1 MNQIDLIPIALFAVV
16 SCATYL
22 LMRVANGRYYRI
34 QSRVDELLTV
44 EGAGDWQRDNN
55 SRFFAKLTSGI
66 VGLLHHA
73 KLEDVT
79 NPVGLQRRLV
89 KAGIYSPAATSWFF
103 VAKLLLM
110 LTPPAA
116 VVAANAFGLPLM
128 KNFLLFGLAF
138 GGIGALAP
146 GFWLDRKISAR
157 HASLRRSLPDFLDLM
172 NVCLEA
178 GLSLQET
185 IRRVNEE
192 LQLAHPIL
200 ASELDIVQ
208 RDIDFSCSIDQALKK
223 FAVRT
228 DCEGVRTLSTFIR
241 ESQRFGT
248 QITDALRNHADML
261 RSQREQ
267 LAEENAQKAAVK
279 ILFPTMLFIFPTVFV
294 VLAAPAAIQ
303 IRDGLLASK

>member
-16 SCATYL
+16 SCATYVI
-22 LMRVANGRYYRI
+22 MRVASGRYYRI
-34 QSRVDELLTV
+34 QSRVDELLAV
-44 EGAGDWQRDNN
+44 QSAGNWQSAGD
-55 SRFFAKLTSGI
+55 SKFVEKLTSGI
-66 VGLLHHA
+66 LGLLQRT

-103 VAKLLLM
+103 VAKLALM
-110 LTPPAA
+110 LTPPVA
-116 VVAANAFGLPLM
+116 VIVANAFGFPVM
-128 KNFLLFGLAF
+128 KNFLLFGLAV

-146 GFWLDRKISAR
+146 GFWLDRRISAR
-157 HASLRRSLPDFLDLM
+157 HSALRRSLPDFLDLM

-200 ASELDIVQ
+200 AYELDIVQ

-228 DCEGVRTLSTFIR
+228 DCEGIRTLSTFIR

-279 ILFPTMLFIFPTVFV
+279 ILLPTLLLIFPAIFV
-294 VLAAPAAIQ
+294 VLVGPAAIQ
-303 IRDGLLASK
+303 IQEAFAAK

>member
-1 MNQIDLIPIALFAVV
+1 MNQYDLIPIALFAVV
-16 SCATYL
+16 SCGTYL
-22 LMRVANGRYYRI
+22 IMRVASGRYYRI
-34 QSRVDELLTV
+34 QSRVDELLAV
-44 EGAGDWQRDNN
+44 EGTGNWQPAGN
-55 SRFFAKLTSGI
+55 SKFAAKLTSGI
-66 VGLLHHA
+66 VGLLHHT

-103 VAKLLLM
+103 VAKLVLM
-110 LTPPAA
+110 LTPPVAII
-116 VVAANAFGLPLM
+116 AANTLGFPVM
-128 KNFLLFGLAF
+128 KNFSLFGLAA

-146 GFWLDRKISAR
+146 GLWLDRKISAR

-200 ASELDIVQ
+200 AYELDIVQ
-208 RDIDFSCSIDQALKK
+208 RDIDLSCSIDQALKK

-228 DCEGVRTLSTFIR
+228 DCEGIRTLSTFIR

-279 ILFPTMLFIFPTVFV
+279 ILLPTLLLIFPAIFV
-294 VLAAPAAIQ
+294 VLVGPAVIQ
-303 IRDGLLASK
+303 IQEAFAAK

>member
-22 LMRVANGRYYRI
+22 IMRVASGRYYRI
-34 QSRVDELLTV
+34 QSRVDELLAV
-44 EGAGDWQRDNN
+44 EGAGNWQPASN
-55 SRFFAKLTSGI
+55 SKVVAKLTSGI
-66 VGLLHHA
+66 VGLVHQT
-73 KLEDVT
+73 KLDDVT

-103 VAKLLLM
+103 VAKLVLM
-110 LTPPAA
+110 LTPPVA
-116 VVAANAFGLPLM
+116 VIAANAFGFLAM
-128 KNFLLFGLAF
+128 KHFLLFGLAA

-146 GFWLDRKISAR
+146 AFWLDRKISAR

-208 RDIDFSCSIDQALKK
+208 RDIDLSCSIDQALKK

-279 ILFPTMLFIFPTVFV
+279 ILIPTLLLIFPAIFV
-294 VLAAPAAIQ
+294 VLVGPAVIQ
-303 IRDGLLASK
+303 IQEAFAAK

>member
-1 MNQIDLIPIALFAVV
+1 MNQYDLIPTALFAVV

-22 LMRVANGRYYRI
+22 IMRLASAQYFRV
-34 QSRVDELLTV
+34 QSRVDELLAV
-44 EGAGDWQRDNN
+44 QGAGNWQHGSN
-55 SRFFAKLTSGI
+55 SRILATLTSVI
-66 VGLLHHA
+66 VGFTRRTT
-73 KLEDVT
+73 LEHVT
-79 NPVGLQRRLV
+79 NPIGLQQRLV
-89 KAGIYSPAATSWFF
+89 KAGIYGPAATSWFF
-103 VAKLLLM
+103 VAKLALM
-110 LTPPAA
+110 LTPPI
-116 VVAANAFGLPLM
+116 VAATANACGFSMM
-128 KNFLLFGLAF
+128 KNFLLFGFAA

-146 GFWLDRKISAR
+146 GFWLDRKIAAR
-157 HASLRRSLPDFLDLM
+157 HTALRRSLPDFLDLM

-192 LQLAHPIL
+192 LQFAHPIL
-200 ASELDIVQ
+200 AYELEIVQ
-208 RDIDFSCSIDQALKK
+208 RDIDLSCSIDQALRR

-279 ILFPTMLFIFPTVFV
+279 ILLPTLLLIFPAIFV
-294 VLAAPAAIQ
+294 VMVGPAVIQVQEAFAA
-303 IRDGLLASK
+303 K